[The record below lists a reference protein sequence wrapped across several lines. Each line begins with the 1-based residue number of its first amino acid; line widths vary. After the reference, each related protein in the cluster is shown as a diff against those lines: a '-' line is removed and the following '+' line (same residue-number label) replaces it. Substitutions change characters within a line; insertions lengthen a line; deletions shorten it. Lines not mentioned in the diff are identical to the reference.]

1 MCACACSIYLLAFFS
16 STLLLLFVSSPLLSN
31 RATTA
36 DYWNGPED
44 RGAATAKM
52 VKPPPR
58 FGHVAVG
65 FNVQYGENLEVR
77 EFTYIVCVVL
87 FS

>member
-1 MCACACSIYLLAFFS
+1 
-16 STLLLLFVSSPLLSN
+16 
-31 RATTA
+31 
-36 DYWNGPED
+36 
-44 RGAATAKM
+44 M

-77 EFTYIVCVVL
+77 EFTYIVYVVL